1 MVPEDIGRLV
11 AVSDPRLDPHGRE
24 VAFTVTS
31 VDLEANRYRSQV
43 WLAPL
48 DGSRPPEPFT

>member
-1 MVPEDIGRLV
+1 MPGMVPEDIGRLV

-31 VDLEANRYRSQV
+31 VDLEANRYR
-43 WLAPL
+43 
-48 DGSRPPEPFT
+48 